1 MHMQG
6 LLLLL
11 VLPIEGRVAQLLL
24 LLHQAVVD
32 QANLPLP
39 HHFMVDQALSLHH
52 PPRLLEVA
60 LMMFHLLAQK
70 MMAVTLLVVE
80 TVTVLPIPVIILQ
93 LLIEGIQQKGLA
105 EE

>member
-39 HHFMVDQALSLHH
+39 LHFMVDQTPSLHH
-52 PPRLLEVA
+52 LPRLLEVA
-60 LMMFHLLAQK
+60 LMIFHLLAQK